1 MQMNYSCSIFKNQY
15 IIETIAQYKI
25 FNSST
30 NLILCFVA
38 DASQNS
44 ESSELERFNIN
55 ERSKL

>member
-1 MQMNYSCSIFKNQY
+1 MQMNHSRSIFKNQL

-44 ESSELERFNIN
+44 GSSELERFDIN

>member
-1 MQMNYSCSIFKNQY
+1 MQMNYSCSIFKNQL

-25 FNSST
+25 FDSST

>member
-1 MQMNYSCSIFKNQY
+1 MNYSCSIFKNQL

-30 NLILCFVA
+30 NLILCFLA